1 MAAAFCR
8 SVSWVVSP
16 PWWWSSPSSRLSL
29 HYSGHRPLPLA
40 HSYSTSYTKT
50 GRRSD
55 YSSRGERRNVV
66 IKCLSKE
73 SETEAEFELQR
84 RLFSNLNQTTLK
96 REPGSLASAILLV
109 AGTTV
114 GAGIL
119 AIPAVTLESGFLASA
134 LTCILCWLYMVATGL
149 LIAQVNVNTMCEL
162 GSGSVSLF
170 VLRSISGINGY
181 EDYGECGSSNCLQIA
196 DLNVHTL
203 VQAGGRRSTW
213 TDRSLDIDILD
224 YFNIEMTFIFLLKL
238 KSMEG
243 YRFTRAC
250 CLSRKLK
257 IVCGNGDMV
266 WFCRDLWV
274 GELVLKDQFARFY
287 NLSNYNSL
295 AWCKLITNST
305 GLKGVE
311 AIICRVFQLWLG
323 LQREGYASYASYR
336 RIWLELQERYV
347 REPTEKWESATMFS
361 VLLGGICYFGSQRFI
376 GAVNGV
382 LVSGII
388 ISFAALVAVAGG
400 YLQWDELLKANF
412 QAVPMSIPIIVL
424 SFVYQNVVPVLCTDL
439 EGDLSKVRTAI
450 VIGTSIPLVL
460 FLVWNAVIL
469 GTITNVDMSSDKIM
483 DPLQQLQ
490 ATNEVVGPIVEVFSL
505 FAIATSYI
513 GFVLGL
519 SDFLAD
525 LLKLPGGQSRSLPY
539 LMTLAPP
546 VVLSLLDPEIFF
558 KALDF
563 AGTYGVLVLFG
574 IVPAVMSWSDRYS
587 SSSSSVGMKLPQ
599 LVPGGRLTLSLV
611 VGGAGCAM
619 EVSPAPASDGTE
631 TKGLKPLISLYSNRL
646 WNRVRRFLPASDS
659 NFLRK
664 IPILAGAG
672 EARSRKRREC
682 LPLPLPFNPLESS
695 GVSTE
700 ASRVFDVL
708 HDMLEH
714 IFYNLHNIQKNLQFW
729 QSRAEGSNAQKVKFM
744 VLERGPHAFIE
755 GAIQLIRGCIA
766 EGSSIQSIS
775 LSASAHISER
785 ITILTSLR
793 CSLATFL
800 AQVYM
805 EIDKFGDG
813 LVSDPENSLPSLLIR
828 INGLFFKLEA
838 SVGHVHAMRQVDSS
852 VEGSYSVPLL
862 FEKLPEINQEGSQ
875 WTDCEIKDAI
885 NLVYQNLD
893 KLDSYLSSI
902 VCKHRKPRKV
912 TQYWIRYTCGAVG
925 FSVCSVWLIGHSSLM
940 GSPDIDN
947 WVREARDS
955 TVSFFSDHVE
965 QPMLRMGHLFLHS
978 PVALIVWLRLFV
990 KANLGW
996 EIPATCVAIFLLSI
1010 RDELFET
1017 FRKRHKGMMD
1027 HEEVQLTSN
1036 SLHRMLLAFIEQTK
1050 GQKFP
1055 ENASDQEMLEIVMAR
1070 YEEELTHPIQNL
1082 LNGELARAMLIQVQK
1097 LKLDIETAMLEL
1109 NQILR
1114 ANEINFAILAALP
1127 AFFLSLI
1134 LLMVVRAWFKQ
1145 DTRAEGRGRIAR
1157 IQRRL
1162 LVVEVEKQIMQ
1173 YRTFYG
1179 QGMVRIQLSEDIV
1192 DLGKPSLQIGDK
1204 LILTSRMVRVYD
1216 CLLPSLKRQ

>member
-50 GRRSD
+50 RRRSKRRSD

-162 GSGSVSLF
+162 GSGSVSL
-170 VLRSISGINGY
+170 VSMAMRTM
-181 EDYGECGSSNCLQIA
+181 GS
-196 DLNVHTL
+196 VG
-203 VQAGGRRSTW
+203 VQ
-213 TDRSLDIDILD
+213 
-224 YFNIEMTFIFLLKL
+224 
-238 KSMEG
+238 
-243 YRFTRAC
+243 
-250 CLSRKLK
+250 
-257 IVCGNGDMV
+257 IVC
-266 WFCRDLWV
+266 WSYIFIHYAL
-274 GELVLKDQFARFY
+274 LVAYVARSSEI
-287 NLSNYNSL
+287 L
-295 AWCKLITNST
+295 TN
-305 GLKGVE
+305 
-311 AIICRVFQLWLG
+311 FLG
-323 LQREGYASYASYR
+323 IPL
-336 RIWLELQERYV
+336 
-347 REPTEKWESATMFS
+347 WESATMFS

-450 VIGTSIPLVL
+450 VTGTSIPLVL

-525 LLKLPGGQSRSLPY
+525 LFIFGFEYPVLKLPGGQSRSLPY

-611 VGGAGCAM
+611 VGGAGC
-619 EVSPAPASDGTE
+619 V
-631 TKGLKPLISLYSNRL
+631 
-646 WNRVRRFLPASDS
+646 
-659 NFLRK
+659 
-664 IPILAGAG
+664 
-672 EARSRKRREC
+672 
-682 LPLPLPFNPLESS
+682 
-695 GVSTE
+695 
-700 ASRVFDVL
+700 
-708 HDMLEH
+708 
-714 IFYNLHNIQKNLQFW
+714 IF
-729 QSRAEGSNAQKVKFM
+729 
-744 VLERGPHAFIE
+744 
-755 GAIQLIRGCIA
+755 
-766 EGSSIQSIS
+766 
-775 LSASAHISER
+775 SE
-785 ITILTSLR
+785 I
-793 CSLATFL
+793 
-800 AQVYM
+800 
-805 EIDKFGDG
+805 
-813 LVSDPENSLPSLLIR
+813 
-828 INGLFFKLEA
+828 
-838 SVGHVHAMRQVDSS
+838 
-852 VEGSYSVPLL
+852 
-862 FEKLPEINQEGSQ
+862 
-875 WTDCEIKDAI
+875 
-885 NLVYQNLD
+885 LD
-893 KLDSYLSSI
+893 KL
-902 VCKHRKPRKV
+902 
-912 TQYWIRYTCGAVG
+912 
-925 FSVCSVWLIGHSSLM
+925 GH
-940 GSPDIDN
+940 P
-947 WVREARDS
+947 
-955 TVSFFSDHVE
+955 
-965 QPMLRMGHLFLHS
+965 
-978 PVALIVWLRLFV
+978 
-990 KANLGW
+990 
-996 EIPATCVAIFLLSI
+996 
-1010 RDELFET
+1010 
-1017 FRKRHKGMMD
+1017 
-1027 HEEVQLTSN
+1027 
-1036 SLHRMLLAFIEQTK
+1036 
-1050 GQKFP
+1050 
-1055 ENASDQEMLEIVMAR
+1055 
-1070 YEEELTHPIQNL
+1070 
-1082 LNGELARAMLIQVQK
+1082 
-1097 LKLDIETAMLEL
+1097 
-1109 NQILR
+1109 
-1114 ANEINFAILAALP
+1114 
-1127 AFFLSLI
+1127 
-1134 LLMVVRAWFKQ
+1134 
-1145 DTRAEGRGRIAR
+1145 
-1157 IQRRL
+1157 
-1162 LVVEVEKQIMQ
+1162 
-1173 YRTFYG
+1173 
-1179 QGMVRIQLSEDIV
+1179 
-1192 DLGKPSLQIGDK
+1192 
-1204 LILTSRMVRVYD
+1204 
-1216 CLLPSLKRQ
+1216 